1 MKNHNCPAGPQF
13 SQWLFSNRGLYSSGS
28 IRLSGWG
35 VMADNGISTHG
46 DKSEEG
52 PAVHGNPE
60 QTLLNECNSK
70 TKSVATNRN

>member
-1 MKNHNCPAGPQF
+1 
-13 SQWLFSNRGLYSSGS
+13 
-28 IRLSGWG
+28 
-35 VMADNGISTHG
+35 MADNGSGTHG

-60 QTLLNECNSK
+60 QTLHNECNSK